1 MLPAHLECSLDAT
14 HRFDAGRLA
23 SICPQDGAPLLVR
36 YPAPALDRARVAARP
51 FTMWRYREM
60 LPIAD
65 DEAPVTLGE
74 GGTPLLPAPR
84 LASRLRLDFELLVK
98 DESRNPTGSF
108 KARGMAAAVTCAK
121 RLGAEALVAPS
132 AGNAGGALA
141 AYGARAGMPV
151 AVFLPRDTP
160 SILIEECDSY
170 GADVRLVD
178 GLIDD
183 AGKEAA
189 QFARETG
196 SFNVATLREPYRI
209 EGKKTMGYELV
220 EQLGRVPDAI
230 VYPTGGGTGLVGMW
244 KAFDELEELGW
255 IDARRPKMI
264 SVQAE
269 NCAPIVRAYDNG
281 AERAERWENAQ
292 TAAWGLRV
300 PAAIGD
306 RLMLR
311 AIRDSRGAA
320 IAVSEAAMREEML
333 ALRSSEGI
341 DASEEGGAAV
351 AGLLGV
357 VQRGMAFNGPVVLFN
372 TGSALKYAPRVA

>member
-1 MLPAHLECSLDAT
+1 
-14 HRFDAGRLA
+14 
-23 SICPQDGAPLLVR
+23 
-36 YPAPALDRARVAARP
+36 
-51 FTMWRYREM
+51 MWRYREM
-60 LPIAD
+60 LPIAT
-65 DEAPVTLGE
+65 DEEPVTLGE

-84 LASRLRLDFELLVK
+84 LAARLGFGFALFVK

-121 RLGAEALVAPS
+121 RLGAKALVAPS

-141 AYGARAGMPV
+141 AYGARAGIPV
-151 AVFLPRDTP
+151 VVFLPVDTP
-160 SILIEECDSY
+160 GVLIEECRSY

-178 GLIDD
+178 GLIDG

-189 QFARETG
+189 KFAEETG
-196 SFNVATLREPYRI
+196 AFNVATLREPYRI

-220 EQLGRVPDAI
+220 EQLGRVPAAV

-244 KAFDELEELGW
+244 KAFDELEALGW

-269 NCAPIVRAYDNG
+269 NCAPIVRAFESG
-281 AERAERWENAQ
+281 AERAARWENAQ

-311 AIRDSRGAA
+311 AIRDSRGTA
-320 IAVSEAAMREEML
+320 IAVSEIAMHENML
-333 ALRSSEGI
+333 AVRSNEGI

-351 AGLLGV
+351 AG
-357 VQRGMAFNGPVVLFN
+357 
-372 TGSALKYAPRVA
+372 

>member
-1 MLPAHLECSLDAT
+1 VLPSFLECSLDAA
-14 HRFDAGRLA
+14 HRFESDRLA
-23 SICPQDGAPLLVR
+23 TTCPQDGAPLLVR
-36 YPAPALDRARVAARP
+36 YASVAIEHAQVSARP

-60 LPIAD
+60 LPVAP
-65 DEAPVTLGE
+65 DEEPVTLGE

-84 LASRLRLDFELLVK
+84 LAARLGLDLELLVK

-108 KARGMAAAVTCAK
+108 KARGMSAAVTCAK
-121 RLGAEALVAPS
+121 RLGAKALVTPS
-132 AGNAGGALA
+132 AGNAGGALS
-141 AYGARAGMPV
+141 AYGARAGIPV
-151 AVFLPRDTP
+151 TVFLPRDTP
-160 SILIEECDSY
+160 PVLIEESRTY

-189 QFARETG
+189 KFSEATG
-196 SFNVATLREPYRI
+196 AFNVATLREPYRI

-220 EQLGRVPDAI
+220 EQLGRVPAAI

-244 KAFDELEELGW
+244 KAFDELETAGW

-269 NCAPIVRAYDNG
+269 DCAPIVRAFERG
-281 AERAERWENAQ
+281 AEKAERWENAR

-300 PAAIGD
+300 PGAIGD

-311 AIRDSRGAA
+311 AIRDSHGSAV
-320 IAVSEAAMREEML
+320 AVSEEAMRDGML

-351 AGLLGV
+351 AGIVRAVGA
-357 VQRGMAFNGPVVLFN
+357 GMEFDGPIVLFN
-372 TGSALKYAPRVA
+372 TGSALKYAPR